1 MSKTTFEYEVN
12 YELGKIEK
20 MDKALGLC
28 IVRYV
33 GEEMTMAVLYVAL
46 TEADGCYYFIGDFDI
61 KETVTH
67 KIQGFFSGMELKKPG
82 DDKLWYTDVCGT
94 EVLLTH
100 EQYKAL
106 SDFVY
111 SNKGNQEFSKEHSN
125 VGDCNFTC
133 CYEPINAKECDN
145 QNDIDLCNV
154 KEAIAS
160 AYSIGD
166 LFNSD
171 LKQFG
176 IEISWKE
183 LVRIELVQFC
193 MYLCSLND
201 MGADKK
207 SQLIKSCLNQDV
219 GSEIFKPFIKQV
231 SITKLENPNEAPA
244 SFKLIS
250 QLDKRI
256 NTKGGKIL
264 INAYKQTAKVLLS
277 NEFTCRYNTGV
288 AKEYNSYIS
297 MLENFI
303 ETECGYSVT
312 D

>member
-1 MSKTTFEYEVN
+1 MSKTTFEYQVN

-28 IVRYV
+28 IVRYFDK
-33 GEEMTMAVLYVAL
+33 EMTMAVLYVVF
-46 TEADGCYYFIGDFDI
+46 TEADGIFYSINDFDI
-61 KETVTH
+61 TETVTN
-67 KIQGFFSGMELKKPG
+67 KIDGFFSGLELIKPG

-100 EQYKAL
+100 EQYRAL
-106 SDFVY
+106 CDFIY
-111 SNKGNQEFSKEHSN
+111 ANKGNDKPS
-125 VGDCNFTC
+125 VGDSKGSDCTS
-133 CYEPINAKECDN
+133 KCDDR
-145 QNDIDLCNV
+145 NDEDLHYV
-154 KEAIAS
+154 KDAIAS

-166 LFNSD
+166 LFDSD
-171 LKQFG
+171 MKQFN

-183 LVRIELVQFC
+183 LVRIELVQLC

-231 SITKLENPNEAPA
+231 GISKLDNPNEPPS

-250 QLDKRI
+250 QLDKKI

-264 INAYKQTAKVLLS
+264 LKAYKQIAKLLLS
-277 NEFTCRYNTGV
+277 NELACRYNTSVSEG
-288 AKEYNSYIS
+288 YDRYIS